1 MATRRELDLRL
12 EAFRE
17 LMWHTCQQMATVS
30 FDQRALRLTLGQKI
44 KDINLLI
51 NQTKKEIYEL
61 RANRDKQD

>member
-17 LMWHTCQQMATVS
+17 LHWHTCQQIATVP
-30 FDQRALRLTLGQKI
+30 FDQRVLRLTLGQKI

-51 NQTKKEIYEL
+51 NQTKQEIDEL
-61 RANRDKQD
+61 RTNRKQQD

>member
-17 LMWHTCQQMATVS
+17 LLWRTCQQMATTP
-30 FDQRALRLTLGQKI
+30 FGLRIIRLPLEQKI
-44 KDINLLI
+44 KDINILI

>member
-17 LMWHTCQQMATVS
+17 LLWHTCQQMATVT
-30 FDQRALRLTLGQKI
+30 FDRRVLRLTLGQKI
-44 KDINLLI
+44 KDINQLI

-61 RANRDKQD
+61 RTNRDKQD

>member
-17 LMWHTCQQMATVS
+17 LLWHASQQMANTP
-30 FDQRALRLTLGQKI
+30 FDRRVLRLTLGQKI

-51 NQTKKEIYEL
+51 NQTKKEIKEL
-61 RANRDKQD
+61 RDENKK

>member
-17 LMWHTCQQMATVS
+17 LHWHTCQQIATVS
-30 FDQRALRLTLGQKI
+30 FDQRVLRLTLGQKI
-44 KDINLLI
+44 KNINLLI

>member
-17 LMWHTCQQMATVS
+17 LLWHTCQQMASVS
-30 FDQRALRLTLGQKI
+30 FDRRVLRLTLGQKI

-61 RANRDKQD
+61 RTNRDKQD

>member
-1 MATRRELDLRL
+1 
-12 EAFRE
+12 
-17 LMWHTCQQMATVS
+17 MWHTCQQMATVS
-30 FDQRALRLTLGQKI
+30 FDQRVLRLTLGQKI

>member
-17 LMWHTCQQMATVS
+17 LYWHACQQLATVP
-30 FDQRALRLTLGQKI
+30 FDWRVMRLTLAQKI

-51 NQTKKEIYEL
+51 NQTKKEIKEL
-61 RANRDKQD
+61 HDENKK

>member
-17 LMWHTCQQMATVS
+17 LLWHTCQQMASVS
-30 FDQRALRLTLGQKI
+30 YDRRVLRLTLGQKI

-61 RANRDKQD
+61 RTNRDKQD

>member
-17 LMWHTCQQMATVS
+17 LLWHTCQQMATVT
-30 FDQRALRLTLGQKI
+30 FDRCVLRLTLGQKI

>member
-1 MATRRELDLRL
+1 MANRRELDLLL

-30 FDQRALRLTLGQKI
+30 FDQRVLRLTLGQKI
-44 KDINLLI
+44 KDINQLI
-51 NQTKKEIYEL
+51 NQTKKEIHEL

>member
-17 LMWHTCQQMATVS
+17 LLWHASQQMATTP
-30 FDQRALRLTLGQKI
+30 FDRRVLRLTLGQKI

-51 NQTKKEIYEL
+51 NQTKKEIKEL
-61 RANRDKQD
+61 RDENKK

>member
-17 LMWHTCQQMATVS
+17 LHWHTCQQMATVS
-30 FDQRALRLTLGQKI
+30 FDQRVLRLTLGQKI
-44 KDINLLI
+44 KDIKELI
-51 NQTKKEIYEL
+51 NQTKKEINEL

>member
-17 LMWHTCQQMATVS
+17 LLWHTCQQMASVS
-30 FDQRALRLTLGQKI
+30 FDRRILRLTLGQKI

-51 NQTKKEIYEL
+51 NQTKKEIYDL

>member
-1 MATRRELDLRL
+1 MANRRELDLRL

-17 LMWHTCQQMATVS
+17 LMWHTCQQMATIS
-30 FDQRALRLTLGQKI
+30 FDQRVLRLTLGQKI
-44 KDINLLI
+44 IDINQLI

>member
-17 LMWHTCQQMATVS
+17 LLWHTCQQMASVS
-30 FDQRALRLTLGQKI
+30 FDRRVLRLTLGQKI

-61 RANRDKQD
+61 RTDRDKQD

>member
-12 EAFRE
+12 EAE

-30 FDQRALRLTLGQKI
+30 FDQRVLRLTLGQKI

>member
-17 LMWHTCQQMATVS
+17 LLWHASQQMATTP
-30 FDQRALRLTLGQKI
+30 FDRRVLRLTLGQKI

-51 NQTKKEIYEL
+51 NQTKKEIHEL
-61 RANRDKQD
+61 RTDRNQQD

>member
-17 LMWHTCQQMATVS
+17 LLWHASQLMATTP
-30 FDQRALRLTLGQKI
+30 FDRRVLRLTLGQKI